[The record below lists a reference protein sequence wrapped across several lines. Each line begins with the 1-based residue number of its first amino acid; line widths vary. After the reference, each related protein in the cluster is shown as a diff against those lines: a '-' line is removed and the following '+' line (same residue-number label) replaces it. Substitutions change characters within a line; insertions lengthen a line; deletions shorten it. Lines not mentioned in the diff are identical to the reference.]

1 MAYFVRGIP
10 KLSQPK
16 SPLANLNANL
26 QFQQKAKM
34 QEKQQQRQALLQLAN
49 MKMRE
54 QQQAQQN
61 QMALMRMQE
70 QRAKEEQRDE
80 QRLDQYQGQ
89 NLRELRRVQGSAELE
104 PYAQDHFDMLVQQR
118 MRETNNL
125 RDPDVGRVNAAL
137 DDILNFVNT
146 YSIDDDYNKQ
156 LNAFQTIA
164 TDEVEQQ
171 DMNTKLESNFQ
182 RIDTG
187 ETSTRYDRSRFIADG
202 GLANEMT
209 LQIAPLGQMS
219 TIVGAPLTGFDDQGN
234 PMYGSSVTPL
244 EKNPLYHNSET
255 EYMRTAMSP
264 FFGPSFSE
272 IGKSL
277 QRNLKTNFNNQE
289 WREESTGE
297 GQGARE
303 YVQDILY
310 ASNTRGRQWRMRS
323 LLGDITDPNNNEPS
337 DGLYYQLNQEASPE
351 VRKKVMDMVVNYDIR
366 DEQGNLRPL
375 YVEYQTEIER
385 GLRLAEDRIVA
396 ATNYNDPPA
405 PRSGRSGRSG
415 SSSGTNYIQ
424 QTVNSRRATDVN
436 GVWGSLYSPQF
447 LRSYPIDLPMDNS
460 AAVQE
465 WNQNKEA
472 RRQEVFDDTYAAAS
486 GTDDARRLL
495 ADRKANDV
503 IANEFPDREAPDDQ
517 VEVRVETLIVTPD
530 GVAPD
535 GTASLYIV
543 DSENNRRSL
552 SSTDNVN
559 WGRLANKLSER
570 GVDINTLLNDMDQG
584 WWDAD
589 DPEVRAAGGGAP
601 PAQPQPQAN
610 QPAAPQ
616 QPASSFPSYPEWKEN
631 NPDGS
636 VADWRAAKAAAAPQ

>member
-26 QFQQKAKM
+26 QFQQRAKM

-49 MKMRE
+49 MRMRE
-54 QQQAQQN
+54 QQQAQEN
-61 QMALMRMQE
+61 QRALLRLQE
-70 QRAKEEQRDE
+70 QRSKEEQRNE

-89 NLRELRRVQGSAELE
+89 NLRELRRVQGSAKLE

-118 MRETNNL
+118 MRDTNNL

-146 YSIDDDYNKQ
+146 YSVDDDYNKQ

-171 DMNTKLESNFQ
+171 DMNSKLESNFQ
-182 RIDTG
+182 RIDTE

-209 LQIAPLGQMS
+209 LQVAPLGQMS

-272 IGKSL
+272 VGKSL

-289 WREESTGE
+289 WREESNDQ

-310 ASNTRGRQWRMRS
+310 ASTTKGRQWRMRS
-323 LLGDITDPNNNEPS
+323 LLGDITDPSNNEPS
-337 DGLYYQLNQEASPE
+337 DGLYYQLNEEASPE

-375 YVEYQTEIER
+375 YLEYQTEIER

-396 ATNYNDPPA
+396 ASNYNDPPA
-405 PRSGRSGRSG
+405 PRSGRSGRS
-415 SSSGTNYIQ
+415 SGTDYVQ
-424 QTVNSRRATDVN
+424 QTVNSRQVRNVN
-436 GVWGSLYSPQF
+436 GVLGSLYSPAF
-447 LRSYPIDLPMDNS
+447 LRSYPIDLTMDNS

-465 WNQNKEA
+465 WD
-472 RRQEVFDDTYAAAS
+472 QEKQALYQQVYDDTYAQVEGSDAS
-486 GTDDARRLL
+486 RRYL
-495 ADRKANDV
+495 AERKANETVD
-503 IANEFPDREAPDDQ
+503 AEFPDRNAPDDQ
-517 VEVRVETLIVTPD
+517 VEIRVNTLVVTPD
-530 GVAPD
+530 GVAED
-535 GTASLYIV
+535 GTASLYVV
-543 DSENNRRSL
+543 DSENNERML
-552 SSTDNVN
+552 SSTDQIN

-584 WWDAD
+584 WWNAD
-589 DPEVRAAGGGAP
+589 DPEVRRAGGGAP

-610 QPAAPQ
+610 QPAAPDTTEED
-616 QPASSFPSYPEWKEN
+616 YPDTSN
-631 NPDGS
+631 Y
-636 VADWRAAKAAAAPQ
+636 